1 MGIHGEPGREQRE
14 LPDTDNAGIVVGDIL
29 CEGILGSE
37 QHIAAAGLVAY
48 PARLKLEP
56 SDEVAVLL
64 NNLGALPAIE
74 MLIVA
79 RTVMLN
85 LRRRGLKPVRAF
97 VGPYVTALDM
107 TGVSLSILRVTDS
120 SVLDRLDALTT
131 APAWV
136 ASSKL
141 DMDNASSTQ
150 SIPYDENVLH
160 TSISGGYKC
169 PSAGKVIRAVCERI
183 IEIEPMITE
192 YDAICGDGDCG
203 LVMKGGAVK
212 VLSDL
217 SLQQVRNNTPLNTPI
232 TSNNDLPN
240 PKSSFPSYPI
250 RSDHSPYTSHAYT
263 SHPIP
268 LIPSHP
274 IPSDPIT
281 LPTHPMPTHL
291 ILFLSCHPILCHLIP
306 FHHSSLSVPSHPIP
320 SYPITLSIIGCI

>member
-1 MGIHGEPGREQRE
+1 
-14 LPDTDNAGIVVGDIL
+14 
-29 CEGILGSE
+29 LGSE
-37 QHIAAAGLVAY
+37 QHIAAAGQVAY

-85 LRRRGLKPVRAF
+85 LRRKGLKPVRAF

-169 PSAGKVIRAVCERI
+169 PSAGKVIRVVCERI

-232 TSNNDLPN
+232 TSNNDLN

-250 RSDHSPYTSHAYT
+250 RSLSLPVPCLHISSYSSHS
-263 SHPIP
+263 
-268 LIPSHP
+268 IPSHAILS
-274 IPSDPIT
+274 IPS
-281 LPTHPMPTHL
+281 HL
-291 ILFLSCHPILCHLIP
+291 IR
-306 FHHSSLSVPSHPIP
+306 
-320 SYPITLSIIGCI
+320 SYPITLPIIGCI